1 MQSGALRCNQEHS
14 DSRSPAR
21 AYSPV
26 VSCCVAPVY
35 TDTSESGL
43 LERSIEVRVVLC
55 VTAIASTLAASASIP
70 SPESFLTR
78 WLYLNTPVGRE
89 SAAVST
95 CTLLD
100 ELVVFEHTDKHRVAP
115 GQSVVIR
122 GHQRSSK
129 VIRGNQRSS
138 KVIRG
143 HQRSSEVIRG
153 HQRSSEIIRDH
164 HRSSPASSRA
174 APEPSV
180 EP

>member
-35 TDTSESGL
+35 TDTSDESGL

-55 VTAIASTLAASASIP
+55 VTAVASTLAASASIP

-78 WLYLNTPVGRE
+78 WLYLNTPVGKE

-122 GHQRSSK
+122 GHQRS
-129 VIRGNQRSS
+129 

-164 HRSSPASSRA
+164 HRSSPASSRV